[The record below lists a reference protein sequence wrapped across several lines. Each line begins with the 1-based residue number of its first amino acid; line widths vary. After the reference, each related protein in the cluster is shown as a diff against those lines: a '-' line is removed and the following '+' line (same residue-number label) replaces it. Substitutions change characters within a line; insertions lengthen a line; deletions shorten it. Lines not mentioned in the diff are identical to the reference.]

1 MSKDC
6 QFCGTNF
13 LIPESGSI
21 VLNQKKSIKPLQLFV
36 SHEDEETIIYRYKS
50 KKELKTSLGVLLSS
64 ATTATSKDWLHILN
78 LDSTQYL
85 PISIQH
91 LYERLDKPE
100 LGEII
105 QHGTFTSHLQP
116 IVDMK
121 NDEIYGYESLLRTE
135 GENINPAE
143 LFSHAQRSG
152 LQSMLD
158 QKARRT
164 AVKAKSDFLQK
175 GQKIFINFLP
185 STIYVPEF
193 CLQHTFQIVKEFN
206 IDPADLVFEVVETEK
221 ITNVKHLKSILDTYK
236 TSGMKVALDDVG
248 AGYSTLEMLSL
259 LKPDYLKIDRSYIQ
273 NCYEDL
279 TSQDFLFQVMRRAS
293 NLGIK
298 VLAEGIETRN
308 EWDWLRE
315 LGVDYGQGYFI
326 GKPAPLPKETIN
338 LLP

>member
-1 MSKDC
+1 M
-6 QFCGTNF
+6 
-13 LIPESGSI
+13 
-21 VLNQKKSIKPLQLFV
+21 KK
-36 SHEDEETIIYRYKS
+36 
-50 KKELKTSLGVLLSS
+50 
-64 ATTATSKDWLHILN
+64 
-78 LDSTQYL
+78 
-85 PISIQH
+85 
-91 LYERLDKPE
+91 
-100 LGEII
+100 
-105 QHGTFTSHLQP
+105 
-116 IVDMK
+116 
-121 NDEIYGYESLLRTE
+121 DEIYGYESLLRTE

-143 LFSHAQRSG
+143 LFSYAKQSG

-164 AVKAKSDFLQK
+164 AVKAKSD
-175 GQKIFINFLP
+175 FLP

-221 ITNVKHLKSILDTYK
+221 ITNVEHLKSILDTYK

-273 NCYEDL
+273 NCHEDL

-308 EWDWLRE
+308 EWNWLRE